1 MDNRNR
7 NILFGLF
14 AAVLALSVAAAVV
27 FLMITENEAGIH
39 NSEKMRLETY
49 MLADELRQSSDDLT
63 RMARLYTVTGDARY
77 KDYFETILDI
87 RSGAAPR
94 PERYGGIYWDLV
106 VDTGQ
111 KPRGDGKRASLMD
124 LATTSGYTGAETAL
138 FVEAERNSLA
148 LAELEHAALDVEPS
162 VDEAVALAVMAAIED
177 EDVENLL
184 SGGLSEATFALHGA
198 EYNRR
203 KAEVMRP
210 IDRLL
215 ASLDVRHDQAVNDGE
230 STRYTLTPILLAA
243 LGLAALLS
251 VGAIVWM
258 AVSFRRGG

>member
-14 AAVLALSVAAAVV
+14 AAVFALSVASAVV

-39 NSEKMRLETY
+39 DSEKMRLETY

-63 RMARLYTVTGDARY
+63 RMARLYAATGDARY

-111 KPRGDGKRASLMD
+111 KPRGDDKRASLMD

-138 FVEAERNSLA
+138 FLEAEDNSDA
-148 LAELEHAALDVEPS
+148 LAELEEEAMA
-162 VDEAVALAVMAAIED
+162 AVAAGDLARATD
-177 EDVENLL
+177 LL
-184 SGGLSEATFALHGA
+184 NNA

-215 ASLDVRHDQAVNDGE
+215 VSLDVRHDQAVNDGE

>member
-14 AAVLALSVAAAVV
+14 AAVFALSVAAAVV

-39 NSEKMRLETY
+39 DSERERLATY

-63 RMARLYTVTGDARY
+63 RMARLYAATGDARY

-87 RSGAAPR
+87 RNGVAPR

-111 KPRGDGKRASLMD
+111 KPRGDDKRASLMD

-138 FVEAERNSLA
+138 FVEAEDNSDA
-148 LAELEHAALDVEPS
+148 LAELEEEAMA
-162 VDEAVALAVMAAIED
+162 AVAAGDLARAND
-177 EDVENLL
+177 LL
-184 SGGLSEATFALHGA
+184 NNA

-203 KAEVMRP
+203 KADVMEP

-215 ASLDVRHDQAVNDGE
+215 MSLDVRHDQAVNDGE
-230 STRYTLTPILLAA
+230 STRYTLTPILMAA
-243 LGLAALLS
+243 LGLTALLS

-258 AVSFRRGG
+258 AVSFRRG

>member
-39 NSEKMRLETY
+39 DSERERLATY

-63 RMARLYTVTGDARY
+63 RMARLYAATGDARY

-138 FVEAERNSLA
+138 FVEAEDNSDA
-148 LAELEHAALDVEPS
+148 LAELEEEAMA
-162 VDEAVALAVMAAIED
+162 AVAAGDLARAND
-177 EDVENLL
+177 LL
-184 SGGLSEATFALHGA
+184 NNA

-203 KAEVMRP
+203 KADVMEP

-215 ASLDVRHDQAVNDGE
+215 VSLDARHDQAVNDGE

-258 AVSFRRGG
+258 AVSFRRG

>member
-63 RMARLYTVTGDARY
+63 RMARQYAATGDARY
-77 KDYFETILDI
+77 KGYFETILAI
-87 RSGAAPR
+87 RNGAAPR
-94 PERYGGIYWDLV
+94 PERYGGVYWDLV
-106 VDTGQ
+106 ADTRQ
-111 KPRGDGKRASLMD
+111 PPRGDGSSVPLLD

-138 FVEAERNSLA
+138 FVEAEDNSDA
-148 LAELEHAALDVEPS
+148 LAELEEEAMA
-162 VDEAVALAVMAAIED
+162 AVAAGDLARAD
-177 EDVENLL
+177 DLL
-184 SGGLSEATFALHGA
+184 NNA

-203 KAEVMRP
+203 KADVMEP

-215 ASLDVRHDQAVNDGE
+215 VSLDVRHDQAVNDGE

-258 AVSFRRGG
+258 AVSFRRG

>member
-14 AAVLALSVAAAVV
+14 AAVFALSVAAAVV

-39 NSEKMRLETY
+39 DSERERLATY

-63 RMARLYTVTGDARY
+63 RMARQYAATGDARY

-87 RSGAAPR
+87 RNGAAPR
-94 PERYGGIYWDLV
+94 PERYGGVYWDLV
-106 VDTGQ
+106 ADTGQ
-111 KPRGDGKRASLMD
+111 SPRGEGASVPLLDM
-124 LATTSGYTGAETAL
+124 ATESGYTGAESAL
-138 FVEAERNSLA
+138 FLEAEDNSDA
-148 LAELEHAALDVEPS
+148 LAELEEEAMA
-162 VDEAVALAVMAAIED
+162 AVAAGDLARATD
-177 EDVENLL
+177 LL
-184 SGGLSEATFALHGA
+184 NNA

-215 ASLDVRHDQAVNDGE
+215 VSLDNRYSQAADDGE
-230 STRYTLTPILLAA
+230 STRYTLIPILLAA
-243 LGLAALLS
+243 LGLAALAS
-251 VGAIVWM
+251 VGGIAWTAM
-258 AVSFRRGG
+258 ASRRG

>member
-14 AAVLALSVAAAVV
+14 AAVLVLSVAAAVV

-63 RMARLYTVTGDARY
+63 RMARQYAATGDARY

-87 RSGAAPR
+87 RNGAAPR
-94 PERYGGIYWDLV
+94 PERYGGVYWDLV
-106 VDTGQ
+106 ADTGQ
-111 KPRGDGKRASLMD
+111 PPRGDGESVPLLD
-124 LATTSGYTGAETAL
+124 LAEASGYTGAETAL
-138 FVEAERNSLA
+138 FLEAEDNSDA
-148 LAELEHAALDVEPS
+148 LAELEEEAMA
-162 VDEAVALAVMAAIED
+162 AVAAGDLARATD
-177 EDVENLL
+177 LL
-184 SGGLSEATFALHGA
+184 NNA

-215 ASLDVRHDQAVNDGE
+215 ASLDVRHDQAVNEGE

>member
-14 AAVLALSVAAAVV
+14 AAVFALSVAAAVV

-39 NSEKMRLETY
+39 DSERERLATY

-63 RMARLYTVTGDARY
+63 RMARQYAATGDARY

-87 RSGAAPR
+87 RNGAAPR
-94 PERYGGIYWDLV
+94 PERYGGVYWDLV
-106 VDTGQ
+106 ADTGQ
-111 KPRGDGKRASLMD
+111 SPRGEGASVPLLDM
-124 LATTSGYTGAETAL
+124 ATESGYTGAESAL
-138 FVEAERNSLA
+138 FLEAEDNSDA
-148 LAELEHAALDVEPS
+148 LAELEEEAMA
-162 VDEAVALAVMAAIED
+162 AVAAGDLARATD
-177 EDVENLL
+177 LL
-184 SGGLSEATFALHGA
+184 NNA

-215 ASLDVRHDQAVNDGE
+215 VSLDHRYSQAADDGE
-230 STRYTLTPILLAA
+230 STRYTLIPILLAA
-243 LGLAALLS
+243 LGLAALAS
-251 VGAIVWM
+251 VGGIAWTAM
-258 AVSFRRGG
+258 ASRRG